1 MKLVTHCAPFSAMTR
16 HGALLVQPQV
26 TLNSVHSS
34 VSDEAYNCL
43 HPWVRMY
50 RPPWPVLHQLLCFQA
65 APLGPSLTSHLREL
79 SIRDRFPR
87 KRSSRGGRRKQ
98 RRIAVIRCV
107 AAREPVAKR
116 CLKVV
121 PCDPCPASPLPPSQ
135 PPTASSSPVLHCRPT
150 YRLLH
155 PLRHP
160 LHCAGFLV
168 RHCCPTYHF
177 LHHLR
182 RPLRRA
188 GFLVRHCCPTYHFLH
203 PLRRPL
209 RRAGFLVH
217 HCRPTYR
224 LLHPLR
230 RPLHHAGFLVH
241 HCRPTYCLLHP
252 LRCPLR
258 LFPLHRVGFLVQHC
272 CPTHLHPLRHPLHR
286 AGFLVRHCCPTDL
299 HPLRHPLHHAGF
311 LMRHCRPT
319 DTPLYSIPAI
329 VLISRCETA
338 VLWTASSLCY
348 NIPSTVLFPHS
359 AEHASHDMA
368 GKCKLCQSGHSYST
382 A

>member
-1 MKLVTHCAPFSAMTR
+1 MRPTTAYIHGSECTDHHGLTYTR
-16 HGALLVQPQV
+16 
-26 TLNSVHSS
+26 
-34 VSDEAYNCL
+34 D
-43 HPWVRMY
+43 
-50 RPPWPVLHQLLCFQA
+50 QLLCFQA

-79 SIRDRFPR
+79 SIRDRFRR
-87 KRSSRGGRRKQ
+87 KRLSRGGRRKQ
-98 RRIAVIRCV
+98 RRIAVVRCG

-121 PCDPCPASPLPPSQ
+121 PCDPCPASPLPSPPPSQ

-160 LHCAGFLV
+160 LH
-168 RHCCPTYHF
+168 
-177 LHHLR
+177 
-182 RPLRRA
+182 RA

-203 PLRRPL
+203 PLQRPL
-209 RRAGFLVH
+209 HRAGFLVH

-230 RPLHHAGFLVH
+230 CPLRLLPLHRVGFLVR
-241 HCRPTYCLLHP
+241 HCHPTYRLLHP
-252 LRCPLR
+252 LRRPLQ
-258 LFPLHRVGFLVQHC
+258 LFPLHHVGFLVQHC
-272 CPTHLHPLRHPLHR
+272 CPMHLHPLRHPLHR

-311 LMRHCRPT
+311 LVRHCRPT
-319 DTPLYSIPAI
+319 DTPLYNIPAI
-329 VLISRCETA
+329 MLISRCDTA

-348 NIPSTVLFPHS
+348 NIPSTLLSPHS
-359 AEHASHDMA
+359 AKHARHDMA
-368 GKCKLCQSGHSYST
+368 GKCKL
-382 A
+382 